1 MLALGC
7 SFFFRVNFTV
17 LKIYSKKETADSS
30 NNLENLINIINKNG
44 NIYWIVLNILV

>member
-7 SFFFRVNFTV
+7 SFPFFRVNFTV

-30 NNLENLINIINKNG
+30 NNLENLINIINKNV
-44 NIYWIVLNILV
+44 IYIELY